1 MIQLNKLKSDLLK
14 NKYSKYILLSGF
26 TFFFIKGLVWLGIF
40 LVVGLGMINNF

>member
-1 MIQLNKLKSDLLK
+1 MIQLNKLKSDFLK
-14 NKYSKYILLSGF
+14 SKYSKFILLGSF